1 MTANASSLSAPAP
14 PEALAVDLVALGR
27 LGPLPAALLAGRD
40 HDLLSPLRF
49 CTPPARGGGLGFALP
64 ERLAPRRSDL
74 AKALEVSNRSY
85 GHADADRLARRL
97 ADPAT
102 RVVVTGQQ
110 PGLFGGPLYTVSKA
124 VAAARYAAALEA
136 AGQPAVAL
144 FWVATED
151 HDYAE
156 VASTTVLTAEGA
168 RTFTLGPD
176 PEPLR
181 PLGMRALG
189 PGVTEVLRAIGEA
202 VPEEGYAEWLRTL
215 ARWYRP
221 EARFGEAFCRL
232 LTHVLGAHCP
242 LLVDA
247 MHPALKAAERPWLAR
262 LVERRAAVDE
272 ALAGRDAEIAARGYP
287 LRVQP
292 QPGASPLFLLHKGE
306 RRRIEWR
313 GEDRF
318 VLRGREEEGGSV
330 AELLRTI
337 EDNPG
342 VVTPGALARPAIQD
356 AALGTALQV
365 VGAGELSYLA
375 QAAAIYPV
383 LEQPAAW
390 VVLRPQAMVLEPRQL
405 SKLADLGLP
414 LAALLADRRHLDR
427 MLAERSGGDF
437 VTPVRQR
444 IAAALDE
451 LADPALAADPTL
463 ARPFEKTR
471 EQVLRGLDLFAE
483 KALAAAARRDELAA
497 RRAEYLRETCLP
509 GGELQERVISSAHFQ
524 GRFGE
529 RFAAAFWEQLALDP
543 RCLQVITP

>member
-49 CTPPARGGGLGFALP
+49 RDPAQGGGLEPVAFEGLAP
-64 ERLAPRRSDL
+64 ERRALA
-74 AKALEVSNRSY
+74 AALEVSNRSY

-189 PGVTEVLRAIGEA
+189 PGVSEVLRAIGEA

-232 LTHVLGAHCP
+232 LAHVLGAHCP

-247 MHPALKAAERPWLAR
+247 MHPALKGAERPWLAR
-262 LVERRAAVDE
+262 LVERRAAVGE

-287 LRVQP
+287 LTVQP

-383 LEQPAAW
+383 LEQPAPW
-390 VVLRPQAMVLEPRQL
+390 VALRPQAMVLEPRQL

-414 LAALLADRRHLDR
+414 LADLLADRRHLDR

-444 IAAALDE
+444 VAAALDE
-451 LADPALAADPTL
+451 LAAPALAADPTL
-463 ARPFEKTR
+463 ARPLEKTR